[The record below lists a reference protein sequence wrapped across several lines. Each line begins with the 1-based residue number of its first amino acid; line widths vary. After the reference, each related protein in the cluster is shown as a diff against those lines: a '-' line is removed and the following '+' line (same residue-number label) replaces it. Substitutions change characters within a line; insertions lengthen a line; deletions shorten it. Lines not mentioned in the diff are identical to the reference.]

1 MDKQI
6 RDIKCKIGA
15 NLLRHE
21 FRLPEGD
28 EINNDLN
35 RELYKV
41 YKERHSRI
49 YLLRFPKEQ
58 NMTTQL
64 VYCNSKETLKN
75 FEADW
80 LIADFEAPDV
90 EKMLK
95 ERSRFKSSTEHVVWL
110 IDRLYEKQIGV
121 QLIWA

>member
-6 RDIKCKIGA
+6 RDIKYKIGA
-15 NLLRHE
+15 NTLRWG

-28 EINNDLN
+28 KVNNDLN
-35 RELYKV
+35 RELYKIF
-41 YKERHSRI
+41 KKKFGRI

-58 NMTTQL
+58 QAEAQL
-64 VYCNSKETLKN
+64 IYCDNKETLKN

-80 LIADFEAPDV
+80 LVADFEAPDV

-110 IDRLYEKQIGV
+110 IDQLYEKQIGV
-121 QLIWA
+121 QLLWA

>member
-6 RDIKCKIGA
+6 RDVKCKIGA

-28 EINNDLN
+28 EVNNNLN

-41 YKERHSRI
+41 YKETHNRI
-49 YLLRFPKEQ
+49 YLLRFPKGQQVEA
-58 NMTTQL
+58 QL
-64 VYCNSKETLKN
+64 IYCGSKETLKN

-80 LIADFEAPDV
+80 LVADFEAPDV

-95 ERSRFKSSTEHVVWL
+95 ERFRFKSSTEHVVWL
-110 IDRLYEKQIGV
+110 IDQLYEKQIGV
-121 QLIWA
+121 QLLWA

>member
-21 FRLPEGD
+21 FHLPEGD
-28 EINNDLN
+28 EVNNGLN
-35 RELYKV
+35 RELCKTF
-41 YKERHSRI
+41 KKKFGRI
-49 YLLRFPKEQ
+49 YLLRFPKGQQVEA
-58 NMTTQL
+58 QL
-64 VYCNSKETLKN
+64 IYCDNKETLKN

-80 LIADFEAPDV
+80 LVADFEAPDV

-95 ERSRFKSSTEHVVWL
+95 ECSRFKNSTEHVVWL
-110 IDRLYEKQIGV
+110 IDQLYEKQVGV
-121 QLIWA
+121 QLLWA